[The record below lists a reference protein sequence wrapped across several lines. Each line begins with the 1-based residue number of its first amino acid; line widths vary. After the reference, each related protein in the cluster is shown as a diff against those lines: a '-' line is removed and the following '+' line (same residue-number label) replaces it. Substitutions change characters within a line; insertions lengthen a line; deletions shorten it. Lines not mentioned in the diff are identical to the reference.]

1 MRLFYAV
8 FLLTCFGIIVLWVL
22 SSWPSVKPQCAAL
35 SFLEAIKQAD
45 ILQAETFFGDNTCH
59 CPPKGGYGSLLKYES
74 GHEPNLAFLVGHP
87 FQAGKPTIKM
97 LKDSAAYL
105 LPWDAPESTEV
116 AVPLFFNSNQYR
128 PYFLPLKLAYGQT
141 MTVAEF
147 ERALQD
153 LRTDSWKGF
162 SLRLRASL
170 QPGTIK
176 STVPAEGDGGL
187 HQTEGDVT
195 ARQGPR
201 GAVRS
206 RAYLRPEEAVSEGS
220 EGRAAGTDLDWSAA
234 DGGLIKELLQAQM
247 FLVPKDAGRVIQASG
262 QQLSLKQ
269 IEAQLPRLASVT
281 VALNLQRRGRFRPW
295 RIATFK
301 LLNAVVLNNKEV
313 PVELKTTF
321 SN

>member
-1 MRLFYAV
+1 DRSMRLFYAV

-45 ILQAETFFGDNTCH
+45 LFQAETFFGDNTCH

-87 FQAGKPTIKM
+87 FHAGKPTIKM

-176 STVPAEGDGGL
+176 AAVPDEGDGGL
-187 HQTEGDVT
+187 HQTEGEVQR
-195 ARQGPR
+195 ANEWR
-201 GAVRS
+201 GALGR
-206 RAYLRPEEAVSEGS
+206 RAYLRPEEPRDDG
-220 EGRAAGTDLDWSAA
+220 
-234 DGGLIKELLQAQM
+234 DGGLIKELLQAAM

-269 IEAQLPRLASVT
+269 IEAQLPRLASIT
-281 VALNLQRRGRFRPW
+281 VVLNLQRRGRFRPW

-301 LLNAVVLNNKEV
+301 LLNAVVLNNKGV
-313 PVELKTTF
+313 SIELKTSF
-321 SN
+321 SH